1 MPRKSV
7 LAMIAAATAAATW
20 ITWSTMSTPIG
31 HEANQQRDHD
41 GRKKNSLATEAG
53 VRDGVSSGP
62 VDVVLTSFFNSAPD
76 PQSYRK
82 TDLCAEYI
90 RNL

>member
-7 LAMIAAATAAATW
+7 LGMIAAVTAAATW
-20 ITWSTMSTPIG
+20 ITWSTMTTPIG
-31 HEANQQRDHD
+31 HKPKQRDHE
-41 GRKKNSLATEAG
+41 RSNSLAEADT
-53 VRDGVSSGP
+53 RDGVSSET